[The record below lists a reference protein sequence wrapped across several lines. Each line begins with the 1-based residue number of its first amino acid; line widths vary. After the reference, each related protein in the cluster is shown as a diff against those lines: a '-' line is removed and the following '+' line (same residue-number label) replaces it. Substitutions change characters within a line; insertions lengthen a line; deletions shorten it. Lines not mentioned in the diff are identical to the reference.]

1 VLVDLAGT
9 AIHVEQ
15 GIVDRDE
22 IANLRDEFDD
32 AIRSLGCR
40 LERFDIGRYYNR
52 RRSPVPDHPA
62 RETEFDFFIL
72 LNVGTVTYSG

>member
-1 VLVDLAGT
+1 MLIDLAGT

-22 IANLRDEFDD
+22 IAICGTNSTTPFDPS
-32 AIRSLGCR
+32 AAG

-52 RRSPVPDHPA
+52 RRSLVPDHPA
-62 RETEFDFFIL
+62 RGTEIDFFIL
-72 LNVGTVTYSG
+72 LNVGTVT